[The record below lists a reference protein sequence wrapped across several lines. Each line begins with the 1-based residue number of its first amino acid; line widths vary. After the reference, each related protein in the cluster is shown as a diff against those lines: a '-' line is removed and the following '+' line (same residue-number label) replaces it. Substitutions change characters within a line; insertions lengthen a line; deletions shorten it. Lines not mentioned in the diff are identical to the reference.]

1 LKKAGNPTGTNIS
14 CGNLMSIYEGERI
27 PEKAILGSLFT

>member
-1 LKKAGNPTGTNIS
+1 LKKAGTPTRIYIS

-27 PEKAILGSLFT
+27 PEKAILGRLFT